1 MPDKSL
7 NEIPRDIRDLYQRG
21 KDALQRQN
29 FEYAITFFNQAL
41 QREPGFLE
49 CRQLLRA
56 AQFKKGGGN
65 TGFFKKMVGGAS
77 VQPLIAKAQFAKG
90 KNPLEAIQIA
100 EQILET
106 DPSSNSA
113 HKILAECAMAAGYPK
128 TACFSYEI
136 LLKNSGRDYDLGMAY
151 AEALAA
157 SGQIDKA
164 ENYYGEL
171 QRAYPH
177 KGEILTAVKNLSARR
192 TMSEGGYDAVA
203 SGNASY
209 RDILKDKVEAT
220 KLEQENRV
228 IRSEDRTNDLLVEY
242 EARAAR
248 EPNNLKLLR
257 NIAELHAQKKD
268 FDKALEYYQRIRGTE
283 AGAADSSLEK
293 EITDTSLKRIDHLV
307 SQLDLSIPEQSAQA
321 DQLRAERTVFQLEE
335 TKKRSERYPTD
346 LQIKFDLGLLYF
358 SAGRFNEAMAEFQK
372 AQANPQRRLQ
382 AMFYFGQCLAAKGM
396 NDMAARKMQ
405 DALKE
410 KPGFDDEKKEMIYQL
425 GVVLDKMGKKEEA
438 IEQFKLIYE
447 VDMSYKD
454 VGKRVDDFY
463 SGQG

>member
-29 FEYAITFFNQAL
+29 FDYAITFFNQAL

-49 CRQLLRA
+49 CRQHLRV
-56 AQFKKGGGN
+56 AQSKKVGGS

-106 DPSSNSA
+106 DPSNSSA
-113 HKILAECAMAAGYPK
+113 HRILAECAMAADLPK

-136 LLKNSGRDYDLGMAY
+136 LLKNSSRDFDLGMAY
-151 AEALAA
+151 AEALTK

-171 QRAYPH
+171 QRAFPQ
-177 KGEILTAVKNLSARR
+177 KGEIFTAVKNLSARR
-192 TMSEGGYDAVA
+192 TLNEGGYDALA
-203 SGNASY
+203 SGTGSY
-209 RDILKDKVEAT
+209 RDILKDKSGSE

-228 IRSEDRTNDLLVEY
+228 IRSDDRTNELLAEY
-242 EARAAR
+242 EARSAR
-248 EPNNLKLLR
+248 EPDNLKLLR

-268 FDKALEYYQRIRGTE
+268 FDKALDFYQRIRATE
-283 AGAADSSLEK
+283 AGGADSSLEK
-293 EITDTSLKRIDHLV
+293 AIAETSLKRLDHLI
-307 SQLDLSIPEQSAQA
+307 SQLDLSIPEQAAQA
-321 DQLRAERTVFQLEE
+321 DQLRAEKIVYQLEE
-335 TKKRSERYPTD
+335 TKKRAERYPTD
-346 LQIKFDLGLLYF
+346 LQIKFELGQLYF
-358 SAGRFNEAMAEFQK
+358 GAGRYNEAMSEFQK
-372 AQANPQRRLQ
+372 AQANPQRRLL
-382 AMFYFGQCLAAKGM
+382 AMFRFGQCLSAKGM
-396 NDMAARKMQ
+396 ADMAARKFQ
-405 DALKE
+405 EVLKE
-410 KPGFDDEKKEMIYQL
+410 KVGFDDEKKEMIYEL

-438 IEQFKLIYE
+438 IEQLKLIYE
-447 VDMSYKD
+447 VDMGYKD
-454 VGKRVDDFY
+454 VAKRVDDFY

>member
-21 KDALQRQN
+21 KDAFQRQN
-29 FEYAITFFNQAL
+29 FEYALTFFNQAL

-49 CRQLLRA
+49 CRQALRV
-56 AQFKKGGGN
+56 AQFKKVGGS
-65 TGFFKKMVGGAS
+65 TGFFRKMVGGAS
-77 VQPLIAKAQFAKG
+77 AQPLIAKAQFAKG

-100 EQILET
+100 EQILES
-106 DPSSNSA
+106 DPSSSSA
-113 HKILAECAMAAGYPK
+113 HRILAECAMAVDLPK

-136 LLKNSGRDYDLGMAY
+136 LLKNSTRDYELGMAY
-151 AEALAA
+151 ADALAK

-171 QRAYPH
+171 QKAFPQ
-177 KGEILTAVKNLSARR
+177 KGEISTAVKNLSARR
-192 TMSEGGYDAVA
+192 TMNEGGYEALA
-203 SGNASY
+203 GGTGSY
-209 RDILKDKVEAT
+209 RDILKDKSGSE

-228 IRSEDRTNDLLVEY
+228 IRSDDRTNELLAEY
-242 EARAAR
+242 EARSAR

-268 FDKALEYYQRIRGTE
+268 FDKALDFYQQIRSTE
-283 AGAADSSLEK
+283 AGSADSSLEK
-293 EITDTSLKRIDHLV
+293 AIADTSLKRVDHLI
-307 SQLDLSIPEQSAQA
+307 SQLDLSIPEQAAQA
-321 DQLRAERTVFQLEE
+321 EQLRSEKSVFQLEE
-335 TKKRSERYPTD
+335 TKRRADRYPTD
-346 LQIKFDLGLLYF
+346 LQIKFDLATLYF
-358 SAGRFNEAMAEFQK
+358 AAGRFNEAMAEFQK

-410 KPGFDDEKKEMIYQL
+410 KVGFDDEKKEMIYQL

-438 IEQFKLIYE
+438 IEQFKQIYE
-447 VDMSYKD
+447 VDMGYKD

-463 SGQG
+463 SGQS